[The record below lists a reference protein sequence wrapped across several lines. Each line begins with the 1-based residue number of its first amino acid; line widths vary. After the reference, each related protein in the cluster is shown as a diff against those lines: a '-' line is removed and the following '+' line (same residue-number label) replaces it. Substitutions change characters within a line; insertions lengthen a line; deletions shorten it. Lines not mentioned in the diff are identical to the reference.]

1 MKNQTSAFSAITD
14 KKTLLVSAAA
24 LIGIVVPWLIFSWWF
39 FDRDYPGKPGLVAA
53 ALVSL
58 ASALLAVRYW
68 MRAMHR
74 SLRVAGRQLSDAD
87 RLVDALFVDNPLP
100 IVMLDQEGRFIR
112 INDAAL
118 RLSGY
123 SSAGDL
129 LGKKFEVVVSENE
142 QKKSKV
148 FAKQA
153 FKGQVQTFESA
164 ITHKEGY
171 RVDLQVSL
179 VPVRRSE
186 DDEVEAL
193 MAIFQD
199 ISDTKRS
206 IERIRYLAYYDD
218 MTGIPNRKFFRDQLE
233 NALLLADYN
242 RSRIAVLLVD
252 IDRFKIYNDTF
263 GHDAGNVL
271 LLQAAE
277 RLTHCVSNHDVLAR
291 MEGDEFAIF
300 YTDVSGRDEV
310 QGHIDRI
317 RAAFQTPFECQ
328 GFTIAMTVSIGA
340 ALNEKPGVDADTL
353 MKRADVALSRAKE
366 MGRDTY
372 QFYMESM
379 EQGALDRLTL
389 ETHLRSALLRN
400 EFELYYQPQV
410 NIVTGEVVGA
420 EGLLRWNHPERGIIM
435 PQEFI
440 GLAEETGLIVPIGE
454 FVVAEACRQAVRW
467 REQGLPCLP
476 ISVNLSLRQFLQ
488 PNLAERIE
496 QILRET
502 GMEPYRLEL
511 EITES
516 ATSDVQ
522 YAKRVLQNLTKLGVQ
537 ICIDDF
543 GTGYSSLNYLRRFPI
558 SRLKIDRSFVRD
570 VMNDQQDAQIVKT
583 IIAMAR
589 HLNLKVIA
597 EGVENEDQQRF
608 LEQHQCHEAQ
618 GYLYGKPMP
627 AAEFAAWLA
636 ARRA

>member
-1 MKNQTSAFSAITD
+1 MKHQTSAFSAITD
-14 KKTLLVSAAA
+14 KKTRLASVAAW
-24 LIGIVVPWLIFSWWF
+24 IGIVVPWLIFSWWF
-39 FDRDYPGKPGLVAA
+39 FGRDYPGKPVLVAVA
-53 ALVSL
+53 FLSL
-58 ASALLAVRYW
+58 ASAFLAVRLW
-68 MRAMHR
+68 TQA
-74 SLRVAGRQLSDAD
+74 AGRWFRLAGRRLAEAD
-87 RLVDALFVDNPLP
+87 RLVDALFVENPQP
-100 IVMLDQEGRFIR
+100 IVLLDAEGRFIR
-112 INDAAL
+112 VNEAARKL
-118 RLSGY
+118 GGY
-123 SSAGDL
+123 ASADGL
-129 LGKKFEVVVSENE
+129 VGKKFEIVVCENE
-142 QKKSKV
+142 RKKAKV

-153 FKGQVQTFESA
+153 FKGQVQSFESA
-164 ITHKEGY
+164 IMHKEGY
-171 RVDLQVSL
+171 RIDLQVSL
-179 VPVRRSE
+179 VPVRHPESE
-186 DDEVEAL
+186 AVEAL
-193 MAIFQD
+193 LAIFQD

-218 MTGIPNRKFFRDQLE
+218 MTGIPNRKYFRDQLE

-242 RSRIAVLLVD
+242 QARIAVLLVD

-277 RLTHCVSNHDVLAR
+277 RLTRCVSSHDVLAR

-310 QGHIDRI
+310 REHIEQI
-317 RAAFQTPFECQ
+317 RSAFGAPFECQ
-328 GFTIAMTVSIGA
+328 GYTIAMTVSIGA

-353 MKRADVALSRAKE
+353 MKRADVALTRAKE
-366 MGRDTY
+366 MGRDTFR
-372 QFYMESM
+372 FYAESM
-379 EQGALDRLTL
+379 ELGALDRLTL
-389 ETHLRSALLRN
+389 ETNLRSALQRN

-420 EGLLRWNHPERGIIM
+420 EGLLRWNHPERGVIM
-435 PQEFI
+435 PQDFI

-467 REQGLPCLP
+467 KQLGLPLLP

-502 GMEPYRLEL
+502 GMEPHRLEL

-522 YAKRVLQNLTKLGVQ
+522 YAKRVLQNLQKLGVR

-570 VMNDQQDAQIVKT
+570 VLHDQQDAQIVKT

-597 EGVENEDQQRF
+597 EGVENEEQRRF
-608 LEQHQCHEAQ
+608 LERHRCHEAQ
-618 GYLYGKPMP
+618 GFLYGRPMR
-627 AAEFAAWLA
+627 ADEFAEWLVS
-636 ARRA
+636 RKG